1 MGLLTADY
9 PGGMDMVVSTKGRY
23 ALRVIIDIAK
33 YGTDSYVSLGDIA
46 KRQGLSEKY
55 LESIIKMLVQNKL
68 VKGLRGKN
76 GGYMLTRDAEEIT
89 AWDII
94 SITENDFYVVACMDP
109 NAPKC
114 DRVAQC
120 VTLPMWKDFSE
131 TMKAFFQKYTIAEL
145 AAKENNQDDSL
156 QSSLL

>member
-1 MGLLTADY
+1 
-9 PGGMDMVVSTKGRY
+9 MVVSTKGRY
-23 ALRVIIDIAK
+23 ALRVMIDISK
-33 YGTDSYVSLGDIA
+33 YGEDSYVALGDIA

-76 GGYMLTRDAEEIT
+76 GGYKLTKDASEIT

-120 VTLPMWKDFSE
+120 VTLPMWKEFSAE
-131 TMKAFFQKYTIAEL
+131 MKKFFQKYTIKDL
-145 AAKENNQDDSL
+145 ASKETNQDNSL

>member
-1 MGLLTADY
+1 
-9 PGGMDMVVSTKGRY
+9 MVVSTKGRY
-23 ALRVIIDIAK
+23 ALRVMIDIAK
-33 YGTDSYVSLGDIA
+33 YGEDSYVALGDIA

-76 GGYMLTRDAEEIT
+76 GGYKLNKDAKDIT

-114 DRVAQC
+114 DRIAQC
-120 VTLPMWKDFSE
+120 VTLPMWKEFSVE
-131 TMKAFFQKYTIAEL
+131 MKKFFQKYTIAEL
-145 AAKENNQDDSL
+145 ATKETNQDNSL

>member
-1 MGLLTADY
+1 
-9 PGGMDMVVSTKGRY
+9 MVVSTKGRY
-23 ALRVIIDIAK
+23 ALRVMIDISK
-33 YGTDSYVSLGDIA
+33 YGEDSYVALGDIA

-76 GGYMLTRDAEEIT
+76 GGYKLTKDASEIT

-120 VTLPMWKDFSE
+120 VTLPMWKEFSAE
-131 TMKAFFQKYTIAEL
+131 MKKFFQKYTIKDL
-145 AAKENNQDDSL
+145 ATKEVDQDNSL

>member
-1 MGLLTADY
+1 
-9 PGGMDMVVSTKGRY
+9 MVVSTKGRY
-23 ALRVIIDIAK
+23 ALRVMIDIAK
-33 YGTDSYVSLGDIA
+33 YGEDSYVALGDIA

-76 GGYMLTRDAEEIT
+76 GGYKLTKDASEIT

-120 VTLPMWKDFSE
+120 VTLPMWKEFSAE
-131 TMKAFFQKYTIAEL
+131 MKKFLQKYTIKDL
-145 AAKENNQDDSL
+145 ATKEVDQDNSL